1 MTHEAKR
8 KMKVALSTALLAGA
22 TALASNVTL
31 PNTFAPS
38 TPARASEVNAN
49 FTAVKT
55 AVDDN
60 HARLQSVE
68 GQLAPLQTSVNSLQ
82 TNVSSVQSTVAG
94 LNTSVTTLNTTTWRR
109 TGNLGTN
116 ATTDYLGTAD
126 NTPLDLRVNAARVMR
141 LAPGQVGINTTNLE
155 QNTELVVAAPDGFA
169 NVMLKNNQVNAGGFL
184 ISVGDANAAGRA
196 NFYLDAYR
204 SLSAPTFQER
214 RLRIDDIGRLSV
226 NRGDNFIANVGN
238 VPFMVGTDTSNG
250 NGAYLTPGG
259 VWTNA
264 SSRHFKHALQAVNT
278 ASVLEKVLSLKV
290 STWEYKD
297 STEGR
302 HMGPMAEDFSTAFAL
317 GKDAQRIATV
327 DEGGVALAAIQGLNE
342 KLERENAQLRATL
355 ETLSRRLSKLE
366 Q

>member
-22 TALASNVTL
+22 TALAGNVTL
-31 PNTFAPS
+31 PNTFTPN
-38 TPARASEVNAN
+38 TPARAAEVNAN

-60 HARLQSVE
+60 HGRLQTVE
-68 GQLAPLQTSVNSLQ
+68 GQLPPLQTS
-82 TNVSSVQSTVAG
+82 VAG
-94 LNTSVTTLNTTTWRR
+94 LNTSVTTLNNTTWRR
-109 TGNLGTN
+109 TGNLATN
-116 ATTDYLGTAD
+116 PATDYLGTAD

-141 LAPGQVGINTTNLE
+141 LSPNQVGINTTNLE
-155 QNTELVVAAPDGFA
+155 QLVELVVGSNDAFA
-169 NVMLKNNQVNAGGFL
+169 NVMLRNNQATQGGFL
-184 ISVGDANAAGRA
+184 ISVGDANAAGQA
-196 NFYLDAYR
+196 NFYLDAFR
-204 SLSAPTFQER
+204 SLSAPTFQLR

-226 NRGDNFIANVGN
+226 NRNDNFIAGLGN
-238 VPFMVGTDTSNG
+238 VPFMVGTDTANG

-278 ASVLEKVLSLKV
+278 ASVLEKVVSLKV

-297 STEGR
+297 SVEGR
-302 HMGPMAEDFSTAFAL
+302 HMGPMAEDFSAAFAL

-327 DEGGVALAAIQGLNE
+327 DEGGVALAAIQGLND
-342 KLERENAQLRATL
+342 KLERENAALHTALSKL
-355 ETLSRRLSKLE
+355 ERRLSKLE
-366 Q
+366 R